1 MAYLKT
7 YFFPYNGLVKVW
19 LFSQIYIE
27 DHFITG
33 APTHP
38 VYTSYE
44 WRESCFFVEVT
55 FKQSLES

>member
-1 MAYLKT
+1 M
-7 YFFPYNGLVKVW
+7 GLSKVW

-27 DHFITG
+27 GLFITG

-44 WRESCFFVEVT
+44 WREAVISVEVT
-55 FKQSLES
+55 FKTKPQVLKFPL